1 MVQRS
6 QLVLLNWLSFLP
18 IDERMV
24 CMIDIGVM
32 GRMKLFEFPRPCFLG
47 GLTGRLSVL
56 FPSILLYWLVV
67 LILWWLTKYVM
78 YFVRKTFN

>member
-6 QLVLLNWLSFLP
+6 QLVQLNWLSFLP

-32 GRMKLFEFPRPCFLG
+32 GRMKLFDFPRPCFLG
-47 GLTGRLSVL
+47 LTGRLSVC
-56 FPSILLYWLVV
+56 FHPCCWIG
-67 LILWWLTKYVM
+67 
-78 YFVRKTFN
+78 